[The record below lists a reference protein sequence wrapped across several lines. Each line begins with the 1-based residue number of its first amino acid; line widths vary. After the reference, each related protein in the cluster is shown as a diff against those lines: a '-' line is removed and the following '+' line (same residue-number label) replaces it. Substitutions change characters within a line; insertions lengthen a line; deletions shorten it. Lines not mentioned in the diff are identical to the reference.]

1 MKKMQRVFITAM
13 ACTMLATAAF
23 AQNFEVE
30 PIVGF
35 PDFGYMAPP
44 GTGEGQYTGPVFVLA
59 DQYPKTLPALDR
71 GAQKILKMDF
81 KADAIN
87 YAVAVRDYI
96 FEGNIRGG
104 DVERDFDLHLNSVD
118 RQWYHAPWQHWGQL
132 GREGYHGLT
141 REGPLSPLVLDS
153 TQSNSSYAYAVG
165 FYNGPGGFTLGKV
178 WPSAD
183 QGPNLS
189 SLIAGEGFPEG
200 TIVGKFL
207 FTVLD
212 ESQVSYLKNPLQWNA
227 YMYNCDVPS
236 SPSYDKCSTDKTRS
250 TQKVSLL
257 QMDIMVK
264 DSRAVDAAGWV
275 FGTFVYN
282 GNLPSK
288 NDYSAACEQYSGEG
302 KKWCNLVPVGVM
314 WGNDPDNDIGH
325 LNLAPSADHPTVI
338 NKNLKQTVINPSK
351 DLPAQHLGWASR
363 LDGPADNPG
372 SSCMSCHSTGQYP
385 AVSPIMMTFIPAQM
399 PQDGTK
405 ASDKWMRYF
414 SNFKDGEA
422 FDEGRAVSTDFSMQ
436 LLKSIQNYVEW
447 RSQSQDGIYA
457 IEYWTGDNVNPVTRG
472 PVVK

>member
-1 MKKMQRVFITAM
+1 MRRLISIGA
-13 ACTMLATAAF
+13 ACTMLASVAF

-35 PDFGYMAPP
+35 PDFGFMEPP
-44 GTGEGQYTGPVFVLA
+44 GTGAGQYTGPVFVLR
-59 DQYPKTLPALDR
+59 DDYPKTMPPLDA
-71 GAQKILKMDF
+71 GVQEILQMDF
-81 KADAIN
+81 MGDSIN
-87 YAVAVRDYI
+87 YATAVRDYI

-104 DVERDFDLHLNSVD
+104 SVEADFDLFKNSVGRD
-118 RQWYHAPWQHWGQL
+118 WYHAPWQHWGSN

-141 REGPLSPLVLDS
+141 REGPLSPYVLDK
-153 TQSNSSYAYAVG
+153 TQSDKSSAYAVG
-165 FYNGPGGFTLGKV
+165 FYNGPGGLTFGKV

-183 QGPNLS
+183 QGPDLS
-189 SLIAGEGFPEG
+189 TLIAGEGFPEG

-212 ESQVSYLKNPLQWNA
+212 ETQVSYLSNPLQWNA
-227 YMYNCDVPS
+227 YMYDCDVPAS
-236 SPSYDKCSTDKTRS
+236 SDYGGDCTADKRS
-250 TQKVSLL
+250 TQKVNLL
-257 QMDIMVK
+257 QMDIMIK

-275 FGTFVYN
+275 FGTFSYN
-282 GNLPSK
+282 GNLPA
-288 NDYSAACEQYSGEG
+288 DHQYSAACEQYSGDA

-325 LNLAPSADHPTVI
+325 LNLTPSVDSPTVI
-338 NKNLKQTVINPSK
+338 NTTLKQTVINPSP

-385 AVSPIMMTFIPAQM
+385 AISPIMLTFNPAEM
-399 PQDGTK
+399 PHDGAT
-405 ASDKWMRYF
+405 ASPEWMRYF
-414 SNFKDGEA
+414 RNFKDGEA

-447 RSQSQDGIYA
+447 RSGSQDGRYA
-457 IEYWTGDNVNPVTRG
+457 VEYWTDNNVGPVTRG
-472 PVVK
+472 AFLE

>member
-1 MKKMQRVFITAM
+1 MKHILSIGAACAM
-13 ACTMLATAAF
+13 FTTAAA
-23 AQNFEVE
+23 AQNFQVE

-35 PDFGYMAPP
+35 PDFGFMEEP
-44 GTGEGQYTGPVFVLA
+44 GTGDGQYTGPVFVLS
-59 DQYPKTLPALDR
+59 DQYPTSVPPLDE
-71 GAQKILKMDF
+71 GAQKILEMDF
-81 KADAIN
+81 MNDSIN

-104 DVERDFDLHLNSVD
+104 DVERDFDLHLNSIG
-118 RQWYHAPWQHWGQL
+118 REWYHAPWQHWGSL

-141 REGPLSPLVLDS
+141 REGPLSAKVLDK
-153 TQSNSSYAYAVG
+153 TQTDSSYAYAVG
-165 FYNGPGGFTLGKV
+165 FYNGPGGVTFGKV

-183 QGPNLS
+183 QGPDLT

-212 ESQVSYLKNPLQWNA
+212 ESQVGYLANPLQWNA

-236 SPSYDKCSTDKTRS
+236 SPSYLNCKTDKTRS
-250 TQKVSLL
+250 TQKVNLL

-264 DSRAVDAAGWV
+264 DSRAVDSAGWV
-275 FGTFVYN
+275 FGTFAYN
-282 GNLPSK
+282 GNLPEK
-288 NDYSAACEQYSGEG
+288 NDYSAACEQYSGDG

-314 WGNDPDNDIGH
+314 WGNDPDNDIGY
-325 LNLAPSADHPTVI
+325 LNLTPSADNPTVI
-338 NKNLKQTVINPSK
+338 NTTLKQTVINPSK
-351 DLPAQHLGWASR
+351 DLPPQHLGWASR

-385 AVSPIMMTFIPAQM
+385 AVSPIMMTFNPADM
-399 PQDGTK
+399 PHDGAK
-405 ASDKWMRYF
+405 ASPEWMRYF
-414 SNFKDGEA
+414 RNFTDGEA

-447 RSQSQDGIYA
+447 RSQSQDGKYA
-457 IEYWTGDNVNPVTRG
+457 IEYWTDNNVNAVTRG
-472 PVVK
+472 PTFN

>member
-1 MKKMQRVFITAM
+1 MKRILSIGA
-13 ACTMLATAAF
+13 ACTMFTCAAV
-23 AQNFEVE
+23 AQNFQVE

-35 PDFGYMAPP
+35 PDFGFMEEP
-44 GTGEGQYTGPVFVLA
+44 GTGDGQYTGPVFVLS
-59 DQYPKTLPALDR
+59 DQYPTTVPPLDE
-71 GAQKILKMDF
+71 GAQKILEMDF
-81 KADAIN
+81 MNDSIN

-104 DVERDFDLHLNSVD
+104 DVERDFDLHLNSNGRD
-118 RQWYHAPWQHWGQL
+118 WYHAPWQHWGSN

-141 REGPLSPLVLDS
+141 REGPLSANVLDT
-153 TQSNSSYAYAVG
+153 TQTDSSYAYAVG
-165 FYNGPGGFTLGKV
+165 FYNGPGGVTFSKV

-183 QGPNLS
+183 QGPDLT

-212 ESQVSYLKNPLQWNA
+212 ESQVSYLTNPLQWNA

-236 SPSYDKCSTDKTRS
+236 SPSYNKCKTDKSRS
-250 TQKVSLL
+250 TQKVNLL

-264 DSRAVDAAGWV
+264 DSRAVDSAGWV
-275 FGTFVYN
+275 FGTFAYN
-282 GNLPSK
+282 GNLPATH
-288 NDYSAACEQYSGEG
+288 DYSAACEQYPGDG

-314 WGNDPDNDIGH
+314 WGNDPDNDIGY
-325 LNLAPSADHPTVI
+325 LNLTPSVDSPTVI
-338 NKNLKQTVINPSK
+338 NTTLKQTVINPSS

-385 AVSPIMMTFIPAQM
+385 AVSHIMLTFDPTQM
-399 PQDGTK
+399 PQKGAT
-405 ASDKWMRYF
+405 ASAEWMRYF
-414 SNFKDGEA
+414 RNFKDGEA

-447 RSQSQDGIYA
+447 RSQSQDGKYA
-457 IEYWTGDNVNPVTRG
+457 IEYWTDNNVNAVTRG
-472 PVVK
+472 PTFN